1 MSYATSLRKA
11 KCESVDTTIRKW
23 RLLFSGRLQ
32 RTRDERLSHR
42 VMLGMLAGGENPGPD
57 RPEIT
62 GPKRLVDDFRV
73 FRATE
78 GSTETSPWCLE

>member
-1 MSYATSLRKA
+1 
-11 KCESVDTTIRKW
+11 
-23 RLLFSGRLQ
+23 
-32 RTRDERLSHR
+32 
-42 VMLGMLAGGENPGPD
+42 MLAGGENPGPD

-78 GSTETSPWCLE
+78 GSTETSLGVWSRNGAVAHGG